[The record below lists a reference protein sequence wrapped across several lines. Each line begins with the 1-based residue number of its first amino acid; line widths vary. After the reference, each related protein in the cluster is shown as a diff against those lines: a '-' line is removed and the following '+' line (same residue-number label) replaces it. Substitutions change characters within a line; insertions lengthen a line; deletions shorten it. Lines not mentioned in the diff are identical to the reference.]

1 MPHFEVLSAQ
11 AHGHIRVDEP
21 QLVGE
26 FARRHML
33 NIELR
38 EAIQAASEF
47 PLFISKVSNTNSWAI
62 SALCGLAPGENV
74 FCQQHQWLAHYT
86 PLCLKT
92 LPLLIQMNDQGSQ
105 TLLDT
110 QSVAI
115 SEDKGEA
122 LYLST
127 GRPSA
132 YLNAKQKLLA
142 ERVAAMSQTTELLN
156 QLAELDLFQPVD
168 LIIEFADNTQQRVGG
183 LYSLNEQRIQE
194 LSPAQLASLN
204 KHNTLSVLFNILGS
218 IFQVNR
224 LIRLHNS
231 RFTER
236 AVSNIKFETSK
247 L

>member
-1 MPHFEVLSAQ
+1 MSHFEVLSAQ
-11 AHGHIRVDEP
+11 AHGHLRVDEP

-38 EAIQAASEF
+38 EAVQAASEF

-62 SALCGLAPGENV
+62 SALCGLA
-74 FCQQHQWLAHYT
+74 HYT

-92 LPLLIQMNDQGSQ
+92 LPFLIQMNEQGSQ

-110 QSVAI
+110 QSVAV
-115 SEDKGEA
+115 SQDKGEA

-132 YLNAKQKLLA
+132 YLDAKQKLLT

-156 QLAELDLFQPVD
+156 QLAQLDLFQPVD
-168 LIIEFADNTQQRVGG
+168 LIIEFADSTQQRVGG
-183 LYSLNEQRIQE
+183 LYALNEQRIQA
-194 LSPAQLASLN
+194 LSPEQLATLN
-204 KHNTLSVLFNILGS
+204 QHNTLSVMFNILGS

-231 RFTER
+231 RFAER